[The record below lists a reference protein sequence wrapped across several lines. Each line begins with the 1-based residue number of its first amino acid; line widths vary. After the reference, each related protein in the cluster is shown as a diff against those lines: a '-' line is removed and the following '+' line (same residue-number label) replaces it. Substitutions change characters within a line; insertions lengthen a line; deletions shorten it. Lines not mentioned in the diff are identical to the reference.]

1 MFPHSVQ
8 MKISWKITKLSQN
21 LHLAHAFNSV
31 SRNSLA
37 SIILKQFLERFHA
50 RTASQKQ
57 LQMETDMK
65 VNLIE

>member
-8 MKISWKITKLSQN
+8 MEISWKITKLSQN

-31 SRNSLA
+31 IRNSLA

-50 RTASQKQ
+50 RIASQKQ